1 MRTITLL
8 LPLIVATATAQ
19 TTWNVEVGGS
29 TSPGQTDPYYS
40 PQDLTIQV
48 GDIVHWSNVNGTHNV
63 NGTQTTFPSN
73 PESFTSGSTQ
83 NGSWTYDHTFMIPG
97 VYDYHCDSQNHAA
110 TQFGTIIVQGATG
123 IEQFTLP
130 PALSIYPD
138 PAGDELHVALNGCT
152 GAMGVR
158 IVDVNG
164 RTMSEHAVQ
173 DARVNHFDL
182 TGFPAGPYYLFVTGT
197 AGRRPVI
204 GRFMKN

>member
-83 NGSWTYDHTFMIPG
+83 NGSWTYDHTFMVPG

-110 TQFGTIIVQGATG
+110 TQFGTIIVQGTTG

-138 PAGDELHVALNGCT
+138 PAGDELYVALNGCT
-152 GAMGVR
+152 GARSIQIRDTDGRMVR
-158 IVDVNG
+158 EGMV
-164 RTMSEHAVQ
+164 A
-173 DARVNHFDL
+173 DARVNRIDL
-182 TGFPAGPYYLFVTGT
+182 AGCPSGPYFIVVLGSE
-197 AGRRPVI
+197 GRKPVI
-204 GRFMKN
+204 GRFVKY